1 MASAKQRDSW
11 RDAIRFD
18 NETDR
23 LDVDTA
29 FSRWKN
35 TVSGLQSQM
44 RDNQANLRKANTRA
58 AQVAAAGGAG
68 EYGVNTY
75 STAASDLRKQIEGS
89 KFTETFTPR
98 LGSTVIRP
106 LEDINRVILEKQN
119 AIKGI
124 EKERMD
130 WVEANR
136 VDPFNPKK
144 SVIPPGSKQYDSLYN
159 NFGMKINT
167 INNEIKTEQELYDE
181 QQPFEEDELKKSGQ
195 YKDRIAGL
203 EKQFIEA
210 TLNAP
215 EPEAPTLRGVPVQRT
230 PEQISM
236 QRDQT
241 INSSLGAGK
250 PQQKVAPTA
259 NQPYLAKQN
268 NSLPLRGYTMSNMR
282 GASQRVNGALLG
294 GNSNKLQ

>member
-1 MASAKQRDSW
+1 MATAKQRDSW

-29 FSRWKN
+29 FSRWKT

-44 RDNQANLRKANTRA
+44 RDNQANLRKANTRYS
-58 AQVAAAGGAG
+58 QVAAAGGTG
-68 EYGVNTY
+68 DYGVNTY
-75 STAASDLRKQIEGS
+75 STAAADLRKQIEGS

-106 LEDINRVILEKQN
+106 LADINQDILGKKDK
-119 AIKGI
+119 IKAI
-124 EKERMD
+124 EKEREDFLAPKFDKRGNRIYPNMD
-130 WVEANR
+130 RYYDNTL
-136 VDPFNPKK
+136 
-144 SVIPPGSKQYDSLYN
+144 KQFDSRIGQVN
-159 NFGMKINT
+159 KEMAT
-167 INNEIKTEQELYDE
+167 DQALYDE
-181 QQPFEEDELKKSGQ
+181 QQPFEEDEIKKSGQ

-215 EPEAPTLRGVPVQRT
+215 EPEAPSLRGIQQQRT

-236 QRDQT
+236 QRDQA

-250 PQQKVAPTA
+250 TQQKVAPA
-259 NQPYLAKQN
+259 PNQPYLAKQN

>member
-106 LEDINRVILEKQN
+106 LSDINQTILGQRDKIKEIEKQKADYIAYN
-119 AIKGI
+119 KY
-124 EKERMD
+124 
-130 WVEANR
+130 
-136 VDPFNPKK
+136 DPLNPKK
-144 SVIPPGSKQYDSLYN
+144 IFVSPDTKDYANYLRQFDSKVT
-159 NFGMKINT
+159 T

>member
-35 TVSGLQSQM
+35 TVSDLQSQM

-58 AQVAAAGGAG
+58 SQVYAAGGTG
-68 EYGVNTY
+68 DYGVNTY
-75 STAASDLRKQIEGS
+75 STQAADLRKKIEGS
-89 KFTETFTPR
+89 KFEETFKPR

-106 LEDINRVILEKQN
+106 LSDINQAILGKQDK
-119 AIKGI
+119 IKAI
-124 EKERMD
+124 EKERD
-130 WVEANR
+130 DFINYNKY
-136 VDPFNPKK
+136 DPQNPKK
-144 SVIPPGSKQYDSLYN
+144 QFISPDTKDYAGSLG
-159 NFGMKINT
+159 NFKNRITM
-167 INNEIKTEQELYDE
+167 INNEIKSEQELYDE
-181 QQPFEEDELKKSGQ
+181 QQPFEEDEIKKSGQ

-215 EPEAPTLRGVPVQRT
+215 EPEAPSLRGIQQQRT

-236 QRDQT
+236 QRDQA
-241 INSSLGAGK
+241 INSSLGDDLSI
-250 PQQKVAPTA
+250 QKVAPE
-259 NQPYLAKQN
+259 QKKPYLAKQN